1 MKKQV
6 SVTGLVTALL
16 LGFGA
21 VLLCAQLSRLS
32 FPLAMELGPALLI
45 EVCIYALALVALNQS
60 YTILGYL
67 MGIAGTVVLR
77 LLISVGTTVWVAG
90 QADASILRTARQVF
104 TSGPALLAAVV
115 FAVIMF
121 VPFSCLLPQREK
133 KKREPLVKPAKHE
146 PAAQAGASV
155 AAAAEA
161 AIEQVTAPQPAQPAA
176 PSADYI
182 HHLLPRSVPSVEG
195 AVRVPFSVITDQ
207 LPASLLPPDGPAE
220 GEAELPINL
229 VLPELQEGAVKL
241 PLAMLTQYLPAGVLA
256 ADVDLAAVDDAPE
269 LIDLPLQSIVEQLPP
284 AAFDVGEV
292 QSPGWARI
300 DPELESTLFAQA

>member
-32 FPLAMELGPALLI
+32 FPLAMEFGPALLI
-45 EVCIYALALVALNQS
+45 ELCVYTLALVALNQS

-67 MGIAGTVVLR
+67 IGIAGTIVLR

-121 VPFSCLLPQREK
+121 IPFSCLLPQREK
-133 KKREPLVKPAKHE
+133 KKREPLVAPKHPE
-146 PAAQAGASV
+146 PAGQAGPSV
-155 AAAAEA
+155 AAAAA
-161 AIEQVTAPQPAQPAA
+161 AVIEQATAAKPTQPA

-182 HHLLPRSVPSVEG
+182 HHLLPRSVPAVEG

-229 VLPELQEGAVKL
+229 ILPELQEGAIKL
-241 PLAMLTQYLPAGVLA
+241 ALAVLVQYLPTGVLA

-269 LIDLPLQSIVEQLPP
+269 LITLPLQSIVEQLPP
-284 AAFDVGEV
+284 AAFEVGEI
-292 QSPGWARI
+292 QSPVWARI